1 MTDVVIRPITQD
13 DDFDAQMDL
22 SQRAFGIY
30 SPQQKAS
37 WLHVARLRAGQG
49 MFLGAFVDGA
59 PAGAAMLHDMRQYWV
74 GRPVKMGG
82 VASVKVAPEH
92 RGGASAVRS

>member
-1 MTDVVIRPITQD
+1 MHRLMRQRHRAVGLTVVTDVVIRPITQD

-37 WLHVARLRAGQG
+37 WLRVARLRAGQG
-49 MFLGAFVDGA
+49 MFLGAFVNGA
-59 PAGAAMLHDMRQYWV
+59 PAGA
-74 GRPVKMGG
+74 
-82 VASVKVAPEH
+82 
-92 RGGASAVRS
+92 